1 MREVTR
7 RMARVSGGLLVVAA
21 MGMFVP
27 MAGASWAGDGDE
39 GMNFGTGVRCPNPP
53 RCGVGASNEAPARTA
68 GKDDRPASRQQPTGS
83 GGGGGSQ
90 RVPTIESDGW
100 EYDLGNGV
108 GILPRFDGDEA
119 KPLGRDVE
127 PKPDPAVVAQ
137 QVVRE
142 LLLPDP
148 VIRTSPDEKHAQLV
162 RVPTWMWLDR
172 AMWRPVSKT
181 AKVPGVSVTATATP
195 RSATWRMG
203 DGETEVCE
211 GSGTPYSPKFAADS
225 SSPDCGHT
233 YVRSSAGQPDDAYTV
248 SVTVTWD
255 VEWRGGGEQ
264 GLIPGLQTQA
274 QMPLRVA
281 EAQALVV
288 A

>member
-1 MREVTR
+1 M
-7 RMARVSGGLLVVAA
+7 
-21 MGMFVP
+21 
-27 MAGASWAGDGDE
+27 
-39 GMNFGTGVRCPNPP
+39 
-53 RCGVGASNEAPARTA
+53 
-68 GKDDRPASRQQPTGS
+68 
-83 GGGGGSQ
+83 
-90 RVPTIESDGW
+90 
-100 EYDLGNGV
+100 
-108 GILPRFDGDEA
+108 GILPRFDGDKA
-119 KPLGRDVE
+119 KPRGRDVE
-127 PKPDPAVVAQ
+127 PKPDPAAVAQ

-142 LLLPDP
+142 LVLPDP
-148 VIRTSPDEKHAQLV
+148 VIQTSPDEKHAQLV
-162 RVPTWMWLDR
+162 RVPTWMWLDG
-172 AMWRPVSKT
+172 AMWKPVAKT

-211 GSGTPYSPKFAADS
+211 GSGTPYSSKFVADS

-255 VEWRGGGEQ
+255 VEWRGGGQQ

-281 EAQALVV
+281 EAQALVT

>member
-7 RMARVSGGLLVVAA
+7 RMARVSRGLIIVAVV
-21 MGMFVP
+21 GLFGQ
-27 MAGASWAGDGDE
+27 MAEASWAGDGDE
-39 GMNFGTGVRCPNPP
+39 GVNFGTGVKCRQPG
-53 RCGVGASNEAPARTA
+53 RCGVGASNTA
-68 GKDDRPASRQQPTGS
+68 HPASAGRPRVSSPHRASTGNGD
-83 GGGGGSQ
+83 GGPKGP
-90 RVPTIESDGW
+90 PTIESDGW
-100 EYDLGNGV
+100 EYDLGNGM
-108 GILPRFDGDEA
+108 GILPRFDGGKA
-119 KPLGRDVE
+119 KLRAHDVE

-142 LLLPDP
+142 LVLPDP

-172 AMWRPVSKT
+172 AMWKPVAKT

-211 GSGTPYSPKFAADS
+211 GSGTPYSSKFVADS

-233 YVRSSAGQPDDAYTV
+233 YMRSSAGQPDDAYTV

-264 GLIPGLQTQA
+264 GVIPGLQTQA

-281 EAQALVV
+281 EAQALVT